1 MNLIFEEQVNNVIFG
16 ERFDYDDDFED
27 QMQCVAQDEDRR
39 NEQFIVKKGT

>member
-1 MNLIFEEQVNNVIFG
+1 MNLIFEKQVNNVNFG
-16 ERFDYDDDFED
+16 ERFDYDDFED